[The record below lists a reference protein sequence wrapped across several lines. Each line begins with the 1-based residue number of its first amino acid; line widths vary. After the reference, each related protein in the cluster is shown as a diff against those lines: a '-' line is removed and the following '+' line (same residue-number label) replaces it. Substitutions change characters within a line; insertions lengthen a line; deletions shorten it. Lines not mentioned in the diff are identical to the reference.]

1 MFAETEYQVHNPDF
15 PKSRLTLAKNRDRF
29 PSYPP
34 DGYRNFRRKNLGKW
48 GLNMGMT
55 TEQIRALVEV
65 LHSYAERFAG
75 MANEISQNR
84 LISPHE
90 REWFDGA
97 AHGMESAA
105 AAIEV
110 AWLHTDNDEKTYAEV
125 WNEGC
130 TAGEQYYK
138 RTVIGVPGLSPI
150 PAPVNPY

>member
-1 MFAETEYQVHNPDF
+1 M
-15 PKSRLTLAKNRDRF
+15 S
-29 PSYPP
+29 
-34 DGYRNFRRKNLGKW
+34 
-48 GLNMGMT
+48 MT
-55 TEQIRALVEV
+55 TEQIRALVGV
-65 LHSYAERFAG
+65 LHSHAERFAG
-75 MANEISQNR
+75 MANTISQNR

-110 AWLHTDNDEKTYAEV
+110 AWLHTDNDEKTDAEV
-125 WNEGC
+125 WDEGC

-150 PAPVNPY
+150 PAPVNPYREGTTLSDLGTDRTVERVKHTHTWVTAGYGGYGWYLRKCSCGERSIG